1 MIQSTYKY
9 RFDRRT
15 IYWSLFH
22 LGVFVL
28 LGVLLYVLYEGGYL
42 SAWFTSFVGALI
54 ALMALSIPRKIVVT
68 DSTLQVRC
76 LLDITEI
83 RRDEIASVR
92 RVDTRRM
99 KGCIPIFGGYG
110 FFGYYG
116 HFIDLRRLDHVR
128 IYASKWGDFVEITD
142 IYEERLYVSCDEAD
156 RLVAELTPPGGNRPD
171 EEDEGPG
178 EGEDKAEAE
187 GENRAVA
194 GGEDRAE
201 TEGENRA
208 VAEGENRAVAGG
220 ENRAEAGGENR
231 AEAGGEDKAV
241 AGSKS
246 GEESGNGEERNG
258 GNGNGREGDGGEGD
272 RGEGDGA
279 DGMDS
284 VNKDSG
290 PGLQKKSDKPQKKK
304 R

>member
-15 IYWSLFH
+15 IYWSLVH

-28 LGVLLYVLYEGGYL
+28 LGVSLYVLYEGGYL

-68 DSTLQVRC
+68 EQTLQVRC

-99 KGCIPIFGGYG
+99 KGFIPIFGGYG

-116 HFIDLRRLDHVR
+116 HFIDLRRLDRVR

-171 EEDEGPG
+171 EEAE
-178 EGEDKAEAE
+178 EEAEEEASKTAEAVNAVNAAEAAEAAEAAKAAETVNAAEAAE
-187 GENRAVA
+187 GIEEMREKAGEAAGAAGEVA
-194 GGEDRAE
+194 GAASGAASA
-201 TEGENRA
+201 G
-208 VAEGENRAVAGG
+208 AGG
-220 ENRAEAGGENR
+220 DTAKPGAGGDT
-231 AEAGGEDKAV
+231 AKPGAGGDTAKPGAGGRAGRKAQKRRKQ
-241 AGSKS
+241 GS
-246 GEESGNGEERNG
+246 
-258 GNGNGREGDGGEGD
+258 
-272 RGEGDGA
+272 
-279 DGMDS
+279 
-284 VNKDSG
+284 
-290 PGLQKKSDKPQKKK
+290 
-304 R
+304 

>member
-68 DSTLQVRC
+68 EQTLQVRC

-92 RVDTRRM
+92 RVDARQM
-99 KGCIPIFGGYG
+99 KGVIPIFGGYG

-116 HFIDLRRLDHVR
+116 HFIDLRRLDRVR
-128 IYASKWGDFVEITD
+128 IYASKWSDFVEITD
-142 IYEERLYVSCDEAD
+142 IYEDRLYVSCDEAD

-171 EEDEGPG
+171 EEAE
-178 EGEDKAEAE
+178 EEAEEEASKTAEAVNAAEAAEAAKAAETVNAAEAVNAAETAE
-187 GENRAVA
+187 GIEEVREKAGEAAGAAGEVA
-194 GGEDRAE
+194 GAASGAASA
-201 TEGENRA
+201 G
-208 VAEGENRAVAGG
+208 AGG
-220 ENRAEAGGENR
+220 DTAKPGAGGDT
-231 AEAGGEDKAV
+231 AKPGAGGDTAKPGAGGRAGRKAQKRRKQ
-241 AGSKS
+241 GS
-246 GEESGNGEERNG
+246 
-258 GNGNGREGDGGEGD
+258 
-272 RGEGDGA
+272 
-279 DGMDS
+279 
-284 VNKDSG
+284 
-290 PGLQKKSDKPQKKK
+290 
-304 R
+304 